1 MELINSFLDRYKG
14 IGIKDLEVKE
24 FICHLIKEKT
34 DIDLTSKMIEKKNNK
49 VFIKTSSLNRNE
61 ILLYKRYFLKEL
73 KQFKIDEI
81 N

>member
-34 DIDLTSKMIEKKNNK
+34 NIDLTSKMIEKKNNK
-49 VFIKTSSLNRNE
+49 VFIK
-61 ILLYKRYFLKEL
+61 
-73 KQFKIDEI
+73 
-81 N
+81 